1 MAADIPIEGK
11 TVKALTVLS
20 VKRTYDL
27 FAGSRSAA
35 IPLDEERCGMTGAQQ
50 QLLQQPELSRHSYN
64 LFCVCPST
72 SMQPTCQACL
82 QNQG

>member
-27 FAGSRSAA
+27 FAGNRSAA
-35 IPLDEERCGMTGAQQ
+35 IPLDEERCARFDPLCIHTRSSNA
-50 QLLQQPELSRHSYN
+50 PPNHSA
-64 LFCVCPST
+64 PST
-72 SMQPTCQACL
+72 SPTAAAQA
-82 QNQG
+82 GDKVAGR

>member
-27 FAGSRSAA
+27 FAGSTRSAA
-35 IPLDEERCGMTGAQQ
+35 IPLDEERCGMTGARQ
-50 QLLQQPELSRHSYN
+50 QLLVAQQQQPELSQQKQSYN
-64 LFCVCPST
+64 ISKAET
-72 SMQPTCQACL
+72 
-82 QNQG
+82 

>member
-27 FAGSRSAA
+27 FAGNRSAA
-35 IPLDEERCGMTGAQQ
+35 IPLDEERCAHFD
-50 QLLQQPELSRHSYN
+50 P
-64 LFCVCPST
+64 
-72 SMQPTCQACL
+72 
-82 QNQG
+82 